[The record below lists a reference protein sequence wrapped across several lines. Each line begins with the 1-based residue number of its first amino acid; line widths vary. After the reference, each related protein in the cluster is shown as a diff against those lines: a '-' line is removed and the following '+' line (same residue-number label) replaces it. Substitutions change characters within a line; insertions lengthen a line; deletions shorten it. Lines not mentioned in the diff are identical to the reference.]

1 MFKDVSEN
9 IILIT
14 GGAGFIGSHFVNK
27 IFSEYKNITI
37 INLDALYY
45 CSNIHNINEDVRN
58 SYRYIFINHNLR
70 KKDQIKNIFEH
81 FKITHIVHFA
91 AQSHVDNSFSESL
104 EYSHDNILGT
114 HNLLE
119 CTRLYCKTLKKFIHV
134 STDEVYG
141 DSMLHI
147 DEKHKTEHSILC
159 PTNPY
164 AATKAAA
171 ELIAT
176 SYFHS
181 FKLPIIITRGN
192 NVYGPN
198 QYKEKLIPKFID
210 LLNENK
216 KVTIHG
222 DGSCLRSFLYITD
235 TIDAFIKILEFGD
248 IGEIYNIGCDNNME
262 YKIIDVAKI
271 LINKIKNSDNYD
283 EYISY
288 IEDRPYNDKRYYIS
302 NYKLKKLGWTIKINF
317 EKGINNI
324 LGL

>member
-1 MFKDVSEN
+1 MFNDIDNNVL
-9 IILIT
+9 LIT
-14 GGAGFIGSHFVNK
+14 GGAGFIGSHFINE
-27 IFSEYKNITI
+27 IFEKYKNIKI
-37 INLDALYY
+37 INIDSLYY
-45 CSNIHNINEDVRN
+45 CSNVNNVKEDIQKSN
-58 SYRYIFINHNLR
+58 RYTFIKLNLR
-70 KKDQIKNIFEH
+70 DLECIKNLFIKN
-81 FKITHIVHFA
+81 KITHIIHFA
-91 AQSHVDNSFSESL
+91 AQSHVDNSFLESL
-104 EYSHDNILGT
+104 EYTKDNILGT

-119 CTRLYCKTLKKFIHV
+119 CTRIYCKDLKKFIHV

-141 DSMLHI
+141 DSMI
-147 DEKHKTEHSILC
+147 DNEKHKTENSILC

-164 AATKAAA
+164 ASSKASA

-176 SYFHS
+176 SYYHS

-192 NVYGPN
+192 NVYGLN
-198 QYKEKLIPKFID
+198 QYPEKLIPKFIN
-210 LLNENK
+210 LLQNNQ

-302 NYKLKKLGWTIKINF
+302 NDKLKKLGWTIKINF